1 VGILFASIERRK
13 SNLLGI
19 FKIFRLTRGVLVLS
33 REKDLIPKNLIKS
46 MPLPMRLLL
55 NIIPKN
61 KNDGLSESLQ
71 SLGPTWIKMGQF
83 LSTRPDIIGSKLS
96 RHLRELQDSL
106 PPFDR
111 SFVKEALI
119 ESFGEDYKK
128 KFKKIE
134 EPIAAASIAQVHRA
148 IIDIDGIS
156 KMVALK
162 VLRPNIES
170 KIKRDLKDFY
180 LAAKILEK
188 FSSEA
193 RRLRVID
200 VVRTLEESLS
210 MEVDLRLEAAAQ
222 SEIIEN
228 TQKDKFI
235 EIPEIFW
242 DLTSKNI
249 LTTEWVDANSSKSL
263 KEIKEKN
270 IDFNVVGENIMKTF
284 LILAIRD
291 GFFHADMHQGN
302 LFIKDDGTIIPV
314 DFGIMGRLNIES
326 RKYLLEI
333 LNGFVKKDYKKISDI
348 HFEAGYIPEDQ
359 DRNKF
364 AQALRAIGEP
374 IQGQDSK
381 SISMG
386 HLLSQLLEVTGQFE
400 MKTQP
405 QLLLLQKT
413 MVVTEGVA
421 REFNP
426 DLNIWSLSEPILDNL
441 SNIKNFDLSKIRFS
455 KESIN
460 SNAKDIYDSIIS
472 DIEKTK
478 KDFNKIRRAFGDD
491 GLKIDKKSLILIT
504 ENEASRSN
512 QPKII
517 IFIILILILS
527 ILLINK

>member
-1 VGILFASIERRK
+1 MRGI
-13 SNLLGI
+13 
-19 FKIFRLTRGVLVLS
+19 LVLS
-33 REKDLIPKNLIKS
+33 REKDLISKNFKKS
-46 MPLPMRLLL
+46 MPLAIRLFL
-55 NIIPKN
+55 NIIPSN
-61 KNDGLSESLQ
+61 KGDRLSESLQ

-83 LSTRPDIIGSKLS
+83 LSTRPDIIGNKLS
-96 RHLRELQDSL
+96 KHLRELQDSI
-106 PPFDR
+106 PPFDQR
-111 SFVKEALI
+111 FVEEALI
-119 ESFGEDYKK
+119 ESFGKDFKK

-134 EPIAAASIAQVHRA
+134 EPIAAASIAQVHKA
-148 IIDIDGIS
+148 LIDVDGVSIT
-156 KMVALK
+156 VALK

-188 FSSEA
+188 LSSEA

-210 MEVDLRLEAAAQ
+210 MEIDLRLEAAAQ

-228 TQKDKFI
+228 TQEDKFI
-235 EIPEIFW
+235 EIPEVFW

-249 LTTEWVDANSSKSL
+249 LTTEWVDANSSKNL
-263 KEIKEKN
+263 KEIKKKN
-270 IDFNVVGENIMKTF
+270 IEFNIVGENIMKTF

-302 LFIKDDGTIIPV
+302 LFIKDDATIIPV

-333 LNGFVKKDYKKISDI
+333 LSGFVKKDYKKISDI
-348 HFEAGYIPEDQ
+348 HFEAGYIPENQ

-441 SNIKNFDLSKIRFS
+441 STIKNFDLSKFPFS
-455 KESIN
+455 QETIN
-460 SNAKDIYDSIIS
+460 SNAKEIYNSIIN

-478 KDFNKIRRAFGDD
+478 KDFNKIKKAFGED
-491 GLKIDKKSLILIT
+491 GLKIDKESLMLIT
-504 ENEASRSN
+504 EKETSRSN
-512 QPKII
+512 HTKIV
-517 IFIILILILS
+517 FLIILILFLS
-527 ILLINK
+527 ILLINN

>member
-1 VGILFASIERRK
+1 MRGI
-13 SNLLGI
+13 
-19 FKIFRLTRGVLVLS
+19 LVLS
-33 REKDLIPKNLIKS
+33 REKDLIPKNFKKS
-46 MPLPMRLLL
+46 MPLVIRLFL
-55 NIIPKN
+55 NIMPSN
-61 KNDGLSESLQ
+61 KGDGLSESLQ
-71 SLGPTWIKMGQF
+71 NLGPTWIKMGQF
-83 LSTRPDIIGSKLS
+83 LSTRPDIIGNKLS
-96 RHLRELQDSL
+96 KHLRELQDSI
-106 PPFDR
+106 PPFDQR
-111 SFVKEALI
+111 FVEEALI
-119 ESFGEDYKK
+119 ESFGKDFKK

-134 EPIAAASIAQVHRA
+134 EPIAAASIAQVHKA
-148 IIDIDGIS
+148 VIDVDGVS
-156 KMVALK
+156 RTVALK

-188 FSSEA
+188 LSSEA

-210 MEVDLRLEAAAQ
+210 MEIDLRLEAAAQ

-228 TQKDKFI
+228 TQEDKFI
-235 EIPEIFW
+235 EIPEVFW

-249 LTTEWVDANSSKSL
+249 LTTEWVEANSSKNL
-263 KEIKEKN
+263 KEIKKKN
-270 IDFNVVGENIMKTF
+270 IEFNVVGENIMKTF

-302 LFIKDDGTIIPV
+302 LFIKDDATIIPV

-333 LNGFVKKDYKKISDI
+333 LSGFVKKDYKKISDI
-348 HFEAGYIPEDQ
+348 HFEAGYIPENQ

-441 SNIKNFDLSKIRFS
+441 STIKNFDLSKFPFS
-455 KESIN
+455 QETIN
-460 SNAKDIYDSIIS
+460 SNAKEIYNSIIN

-478 KDFNKIRRAFGDD
+478 KDFNKIKKAFGED
-491 GLKIDKKSLILIT
+491 GLKIDKESLMLIT
-504 ENEASRSN
+504 EKETSTSN
-512 QPKII
+512 HTKIV
-517 IFIILILILS
+517 FLIILILFLS

>member
-1 VGILFASIERRK
+1 MRGI
-13 SNLLGI
+13 
-19 FKIFRLTRGVLVLS
+19 LVLS
-33 REKDLIPKNLIKS
+33 REKDLISKNFKKS
-46 MPLPMRLLL
+46 MPLAIRLFL
-55 NIIPKN
+55 NIIPSN
-61 KNDGLSESLQ
+61 KSDGLSESLQ

-83 LSTRPDIIGSKLS
+83 LSTRPDIIGNKLS
-96 RHLRELQDSL
+96 KHLRELQDSI
-106 PPFDR
+106 PPFDQR
-111 SFVKEALI
+111 FVEEALI
-119 ESFGEDYKK
+119 ESFGKDFKK

-134 EPIAAASIAQVHRA
+134 EPIAAASIAQVHKA
-148 IIDIDGIS
+148 LIDVDGVS
-156 KMVALK
+156 RTVALK

-188 FSSEA
+188 LSSEA

-210 MEVDLRLEAAAQ
+210 MEIDLRLEAAAQ

-228 TQKDKFI
+228 TQEDKFI
-235 EIPEIFW
+235 EIPEVFW

-249 LTTEWVDANSSKSL
+249 LTTEWVDANSSKNL
-263 KEIKEKN
+263 KEIKKRN
-270 IDFNVVGENIMKTF
+270 IEFNIVGENIMKTF

-302 LFIKDDGTIIPV
+302 LFIKDDATIIPV

-333 LNGFVKKDYKKISDI
+333 LSGFVKKDYKKISDI
-348 HFEAGYIPEDQ
+348 HFEAGYIPENQ

-441 SNIKNFDLSKIRFS
+441 STIKNFDLSKFPFS
-455 KESIN
+455 QETIN
-460 SNAKDIYDSIIS
+460 SNAKEIYNSIIN

-478 KDFNKIRRAFGDD
+478 KDFNKIKKAFGED
-491 GLKIDKKSLILIT
+491 GLKIDKESLMLIT
-504 ENEASRSN
+504 EKETSRSN
-512 QPKII
+512 HTKII
-517 IFIILILILS
+517 FLILLILFLS

>member
-1 VGILFASIERRK
+1 MRGI
-13 SNLLGI
+13 
-19 FKIFRLTRGVLVLS
+19 LVLS
-33 REKDLIPKNLIKS
+33 REKDLIPKNFKKS
-46 MPLPMRLLL
+46 LPLAIRLFL
-55 NIIPKN
+55 NIIPSN
-61 KNDGLSESLQ
+61 KDDGLSESLQ

-83 LSTRPDIIGSKLS
+83 LSTRPDIIGNKLS
-96 RHLRELQDSL
+96 KHLRELQDSI
-106 PPFDR
+106 PPFDQR
-111 SFVKEALI
+111 FVEEALI
-119 ESFGEDYKK
+119 ESFGKDFKK

-134 EPIAAASIAQVHRA
+134 EPIAAASIAQVHKA
-148 IIDIDGIS
+148 VIDVDGVS
-156 KMVALK
+156 RTVALK

-188 FSSEA
+188 LSSEA

-210 MEVDLRLEAAAQ
+210 MEIDLRLEAAAQ

-228 TQKDKFI
+228 TQEDKFI
-235 EIPEIFW
+235 EIPEVFW

-249 LTTEWVDANSSKSL
+249 LTTEWVDANSSKNL
-263 KEIKEKN
+263 KEIKKRN
-270 IDFNVVGENIMKTF
+270 IEFNIVGENIMKTF

-302 LFIKDDGTIIPV
+302 LFIKDDATIIPV

-333 LNGFVKKDYKKISDI
+333 LSGFVKKDYKKISDI
-348 HFEAGYIPEDQ
+348 HFEAGYIPENQ

-441 SNIKNFDLSKIRFS
+441 STIKNFDLSKFPFS
-455 KESIN
+455 QETIN
-460 SNAKDIYDSIIS
+460 SNAKEIFNSIIN

-478 KDFNKIRRAFGDD
+478 KDFNKIKKAFGED
-491 GLKIDKKSLILIT
+491 GLKIDKKSLMLIT
-504 ENEASRSN
+504 EKETSRSSHT
-512 QPKII
+512 KIV
-517 IFIILILILS
+517 FLIILILFLS

>member
-1 VGILFASIERRK
+1 MLSV
-13 SNLLGI
+13 
-19 FKIFRLTRGVLVLS
+19 FKIFRLIRGILVLS
-33 REKDLIPKNLIKS
+33 REKDLIPKNLVKS
-46 MPLPMRLLL
+46 MPLAIKLFLK
-55 NIIPKN
+55 IIPQN
-61 KNDGLSESLQ
+61 KGDGLSESLQ

-83 LSTRPDIIGSKLS
+83 LSTRPDIIGNKLS
-96 RHLRELQDSL
+96 EHLRELQDSL
-106 PPFDR
+106 PPFDQK
-111 SFVKEALI
+111 FVDEALI
-119 ESFGEDYKK
+119 ESFGEDFKK

-134 EPIAAASIAQVHRA
+134 EPIAAASIAQVHKA
-148 IIDIDGIS
+148 IIDVDGIL
-156 KMVALK
+156 KTVALK
-162 VLRPNIES
+162 VLRPKIET

-180 LAAKILEK
+180 LAAKILES

-210 MEVDLRLEAAAQ
+210 MEIDLRLEAAAQ

-228 TQKDKFI
+228 TKEDRFI
-235 EIPEIFW
+235 EIPEVFW

-249 LTTEWVDANSSKSL
+249 LTTEWVDANSSKNL
-263 KEIKEKN
+263 EEIKKKN
-270 IDFNVVGENIMKTF
+270 IEFNVVGENIMKTF

-302 LFIKDDGTIIPV
+302 LFIKDDATIIPV

-333 LNGFVKKDYKKISDI
+333 LSGFVKKDYKKISDI
-348 HFEAGYIPEDQ
+348 HFEAGYIPENQ

-386 HLLSQLLEVTGQFE
+386 HLLSQLLEVTGQFN

-441 SNIKNFDLSKIRFS
+441 SAIKNFDLSKISFS

-460 SNAKDIYDSIIS
+460 SNAKEIYDLIIN

-478 KDFNKIRRAFGDD
+478 KDFIKIKKAFGED
-491 GLKIDKKSLILIT
+491 GIKIDKKSLILIT
-504 ENEASRSN
+504 ERETSRSN
-512 QPKII
+512 HVKII
-517 IFIILILILS
+517 FLIVLILILS

>member
-1 VGILFASIERRK
+1 MDKDGT
-13 SNLLGI
+13 I
-19 FKIFRLTRGVLVLS
+19 FINTS
-33 REKDLIPKNLIKS
+33 R
-46 MPLPMRLLL
+46 
-55 NIIPKN
+55 
-61 KNDGLSESLQ
+61 
-71 SLGPTWIKMGQF
+71 
-83 LSTRPDIIGSKLS
+83 IIGNKLS
-96 RHLRELQDSL
+96 KHLRELQDSI
-106 PPFDR
+106 PPFDQR
-111 SFVKEALI
+111 FVEEALI
-119 ESFGEDYKK
+119 ESFGKDFKK

-134 EPIAAASIAQVHRA
+134 EPIAAASIAQVHKA
-148 IIDIDGIS
+148 LIDVDGVS
-156 KMVALK
+156 RTVALK

-188 FSSEA
+188 LSSEA

-210 MEVDLRLEAAAQ
+210 MEIDLRLEAAAQ

-228 TQKDKFI
+228 TQEDKFI
-235 EIPEIFW
+235 EIPEVFW

-249 LTTEWVDANSSKSL
+249 LTTEWVDANSSKNL
-263 KEIKEKN
+263 KEIKKRN
-270 IDFNVVGENIMKTF
+270 IEFNIVGENIMKTF

-302 LFIKDDGTIIPV
+302 LFIKDDATIIPV

-333 LNGFVKKDYKKISDI
+333 LSGFVKKDYKKISDI
-348 HFEAGYIPEDQ
+348 HFEAGYIPENQ

-441 SNIKNFDLSKIRFS
+441 STIKNFDLSKFPFS
-455 KESIN
+455 QETIN
-460 SNAKDIYDSIIS
+460 SNAKEIYNSIIN

-478 KDFNKIRRAFGDD
+478 KDFNKIKKAFGED
-491 GLKIDKKSLILIT
+491 GLKIDKKSLMLIT
-504 ENEASRSN
+504 EKETSRSSHT
-512 QPKII
+512 KIVFLI
-517 IFIILILILS
+517 IFILFLS

>member
-1 VGILFASIERRK
+1 MRGI
-13 SNLLGI
+13 
-19 FKIFRLTRGVLVLS
+19 LVLS
-33 REKDLIPKNLIKS
+33 REKDLISKNFKKS
-46 MPLPMRLLL
+46 MPLAIRLFL
-55 NIIPKN
+55 NIIPSN
-61 KNDGLSESLQ
+61 KGDRLSESLQ

-83 LSTRPDIIGSKLS
+83 LSTRPDIIGNKLS
-96 RHLRELQDSL
+96 KHLRELQDSI
-106 PPFDR
+106 PPFDQR
-111 SFVKEALI
+111 FVEEALI
-119 ESFGEDYKK
+119 ESFGKDFKK

-134 EPIAAASIAQVHRA
+134 EPIAAASIAQVHKA
-148 IIDIDGIS
+148 LIDVDGVSIT
-156 KMVALK
+156 VALK

-170 KIKRDLKDFY
+170 KIRRDLKDFY

-188 FSSEA
+188 LSSEA

-210 MEVDLRLEAAAQ
+210 MEIDLRLEAAAQ

-228 TQKDKFI
+228 TQEDKFI
-235 EIPEIFW
+235 EIPEVFW

-249 LTTEWVDANSSKSL
+249 LTTEWVDANSSKNL
-263 KEIKEKN
+263 KEIKKKN
-270 IDFNVVGENIMKTF
+270 IEFNIVGENIMKTF

-302 LFIKDDGTIIPV
+302 LFIKDDATIIPV

-333 LNGFVKKDYKKISDI
+333 LSGFVKKDYKKISDI
-348 HFEAGYIPEDQ
+348 HFEAGYIPENQ

-441 SNIKNFDLSKIRFS
+441 STIKNFDLSKFPFS
-455 KESIN
+455 QETIN
-460 SNAKDIYDSIIS
+460 SNAKEIYDSIIN

-478 KDFNKIRRAFGDD
+478 KDFNKIKKAFGED
-491 GLKIDKKSLILIT
+491 GLKIDKKSLMLIT
-504 ENEASRSN
+504 EKETSRSN
-512 QPKII
+512 HTKIV
-517 IFIILILILS
+517 FLIILILFLS
-527 ILLINK
+527 ILLINN

>member
-1 VGILFASIERRK
+1 MRGI
-13 SNLLGI
+13 
-19 FKIFRLTRGVLVLS
+19 LVLS
-33 REKDLIPKNLIKS
+33 REKDLISKNFKKS
-46 MPLPMRLLL
+46 MPLAIRLFL
-55 NIIPKN
+55 NIIPSN
-61 KNDGLSESLQ
+61 KGDGLSESLQ
-71 SLGPTWIKMGQF
+71 NLGPTWIKMGQF
-83 LSTRPDIIGSKLS
+83 LSTRPDIIGNKLS
-96 RHLRELQDSL
+96 KHLRELQDSI
-106 PPFDR
+106 PPFDQR
-111 SFVKEALI
+111 FVEEALI
-119 ESFGEDYKK
+119 ESFGKDFKK

-134 EPIAAASIAQVHRA
+134 EPIAAASIAQVHKA
-148 IIDIDGIS
+148 VIDVDGAS
-156 KMVALK
+156 RTVALK

-188 FSSEA
+188 LSSEA

-210 MEVDLRLEAAAQ
+210 MEIDLRLEAAAQ

-228 TQKDKFI
+228 TQEDKFI
-235 EIPEIFW
+235 EIPEVFW

-249 LTTEWVDANSSKSL
+249 LTTEWVDANSSKNL
-263 KEIKEKN
+263 KEIKKRN
-270 IDFNVVGENIMKTF
+270 IEFNIVGENIMKTF

-302 LFIKDDGTIIPV
+302 LFIKDDATIIPV

-333 LNGFVKKDYKKISDI
+333 LSGFVKKDYKKISDI
-348 HFEAGYIPEDQ
+348 HFEAGYIPENQ

-441 SNIKNFDLSKIRFS
+441 STIKNFDLSKFQFS
-455 KESIN
+455 QETIN
-460 SNAKDIYDSIIS
+460 SNAKEIYNSIIN

-478 KDFNKIRRAFGDD
+478 KDFNKIKKAFGED
-491 GLKIDKKSLILIT
+491 GLKIDKESLMLIT
-504 ENEASRSN
+504 EKETSRSSHT
-512 QPKII
+512 KIV
-517 IFIILILILS
+517 FLIILILFLS